1 MNMIQMNRT
10 FATILVPLEHA
21 QLGAALAA
29 TFGPGALAFGWT
41 ARCGAGGAATHYIT
55 SGVLVQDFVASV
67 QTPSALRAALAP
79 AVELGEAEAAAIWQ
93 SLDVSGEEAEAV
105 LQRLGME
112 LCSVSNDEGLP

>member
-41 ARCGAGGAATHYIT
+41 ARCGAGGVASHYIT
-55 SGVLVQDFVASV
+55 SGMLAEPFVEALASP
-67 QTPSALRAALAP
+67 QALRAALAQ
-79 AVELGEAEAAAIWQ
+79 AVELDEEESNLVWS
-93 SLDVSGEEAEAV
+93 SLDVGVEAADVALERRGMQLEQV
-105 LQRLGME
+105 L
-112 LCSVSNDEGLP
+112 S

>member
-29 TFGPGALAFGWT
+29 TFGPGALAFGCT
-41 ARCGAGGAATHYIT
+41 TRCGAGGVASHYIT
-55 SGVLVQDFVASV
+55 SGMLAESFVEALASP
-67 QTPSALRAALAP
+67 QALRAALAQ

>member
-1 MNMIQMNRT
+1 MIHMNRT

-21 QLGAALAA
+21 QLGGALAA
-29 TFGPGALAFGWT
+29 TFGPCALAFGWT
-41 ARCGAGGAATHYIT
+41 ARCGAGGVASHYIT
-55 SGVLVQDFVASV
+55 SGMLAESFVEALASP
-67 QTPSALRAALAP
+67 QALRAALAQ